1 MNYTILKYKGK
12 PVNSGVVFM
21 PYVTSTHL
29 NRWYVKRASRNKIIY
44 DLRKLDKKNNA
55 DISSMYPHIIQ
66 AYGSQNEH

>member
-12 PVNSGVVFM
+12 TVNSGVVFC
-21 PYVTSTHL
+21 PFVSSTQP

-55 DISSMYPHIIQ
+55 DISSMYPHVIKK
-66 AYGSQNEH
+66 YGSQNEQ